1 MGGVGRMLN
10 PASLLTKCQTS
21 FWKFFIIKES
31 LVTRCKKCVSLE
43 CNRLGAHL
51 CDSGP
56 LIQLPFHLL
65 SGNNALY
72 SSWEVQ
78 S

>member
-10 PASLLTKCQTS
+10 PASLLNKCQTS
-21 FWKFFIIKES
+21 GSSLSSKES
-31 LVTRCKKCVSLE
+31 PVTRCKKCVSLE

-51 CDSGP
+51 CDSGQ